1 MKDLKTLSAT
11 VRKYGFLL
19 TVLAIPLLLA
29 AQIVFPTWQDYNAS
43 AGSIAGVWISSQQN
57 SPEDNP
63 WIWTETLTPLDS
75 TGTRFAYRAWSPNP
89 GVNYAWLG
97 LTETQ
102 VHGLALGEFVQTGE
116 NEFYFTVICHG
127 AKGLSE
133 DHAHAQLQWVWYW
146 VGTAWIS
153 DEGTLVKDG
162 TWQLYNSVDVMDPVI
177 LDKDA
182 DDDGFPDEGV
192 KPLLCGAWPMESK
205 RVQLQPRIVVEHD
218 PNGVCQAPSD
228 FCY

>member
-1 MKDLKTLSAT
+1 MKRTKAFSA
-11 VRKYGFLL
+11 VARQYGLLGCVL
-19 TVLAIPLLLA
+19 TVPLVLA
-29 AQIVFPTWQDYNAS
+29 ANGSFPTWQEYNAT
-43 AGSIAGVWISSQQN
+43 ADTLGGVWISSAQN

-75 TGTRFAYRAWSPNP
+75 AGTRYAYRAWSPNP
-89 GVNYAWLG
+89 GVNYDWLG
-97 LTETQ
+97 LTESR

-116 NEFYFTVICHG
+116 NEYYFTVICHG

-133 DHAHAQLQWVWYW
+133 DHGHAQLQWVWYW
-146 VGTAWIS
+146 VGTAWLS

-162 TWQLYNSVDVMDPVI
+162 MWQLYNSVDVLDPLI
-177 LDKDA
+177 GDKDS

-192 KPLLCGAWPMESK
+192 VPLLCGPWPMESK
-205 RVQLQPRIVVEHD
+205 RVQLQP
-218 PNGVCQAPSD
+218 QAVKEEAD